1 MIEILQTESGI
12 RNMRKKKIDRHK
24 IMVVAA
30 FLVMMLVWLYW
41 GLQKEDLFCDEY
53 YTFAAANSRFG
64 DENMNFS
71 KDIEE
76 ASWITTDYFT
86 DKYSIDKTEIFDYAS
101 VWNNQKL
108 DVHPPLYYILI
119 HFISSFFIDQFSI
132 MAGILT
138 NMLCALV
145 TMISVY
151 NIFRLTIKK
160 TYICMLA
167 TLVCGLNRGY
177 INSVMFVRMW
187 NMVAMFTVIM
197 LWLYLNIE
205 YGKIKKG
212 RFLLSIAVVNILG
225 MLTQYYFAIICFEFA
240 VIYILFSGYKII
252 KKQNTIGNLLQYI
265 IVNIVSAGIYLLIW
279 PASIE
284 HVFFGYRGQEAF
296 ENISKAG
303 SLLHNYKTMFNF
315 ISDDIFAGLGLI
327 VVGCIAGVIICLYIQ
342 KKLNNTAAI
351 YMCMGVVAGIYFMIV
366 SQISEIKSAR
376 YLYPIYPL
384 VIICCVGLFYF
395 FFSIY
400 ETRGINVIC
409 LLMICSCF
417 MTFLLQPDHLYK
429 GRKNNT
435 EYISGYGAQYCLYI
449 GHGSTW
455 YNFCEN
461 SMDYMAFDNM
471 KVVFLP
477 EDVELIK
484 DDLIL
489 EKQQAIV
496 VLIDS
501 ANDVDS
507 VLTKIGKNMWDGES
521 EHQYIRDNKKCKAY
535 LFERTDG
542 L

>member
-1 MIEILQTESGI
+1 
-12 RNMRKKKIDRHK
+12 MREKKIARPK
-24 IMVVAA
+24 IMVVAV

-53 YTFAAANSRFG
+53 YTFAASNSDLGDDGLDFG
-64 DENMNFS
+64 

-76 ASWITTDYFT
+76 GSWIDSEYFI
-86 DKYSIDKTEIFDYAS
+86 DKYGVDKTEIFDYAFA
-101 VWNNQKL
+101 WNNQKL

-132 MAGILT
+132 MAGILA

-145 TMISVY
+145 TMIFVY

-160 TYICMLA
+160 IYISMLA

-197 LWLYLNIE
+197 LWLYLNNE
-205 YGKIKKG
+205 YGKIKKK
-212 RFLLSIAVVNILG
+212 RFLLSLAVVNILG
-225 MLTQYYFAIICFEFA
+225 MLTQYYFAIICFGFA
-240 VIYILFSGYKII
+240 VVYILFSGYKII

-395 FFSIY
+395 FLSIY

-409 LLMICSCF
+409 LLMICNCL
-417 MTFLLQPDHLYK
+417 TAFLLQPDHLYK
-429 GRKNNT
+429 GRENNT
-435 EYISGYGAQYCLYI
+435 EYISGYGAQYCLYV
-449 GHGSTW
+449 GHGSAW

-461 SMDYMAFDNM
+461 SMDYIAFDNM
-471 KVVFLP
+471 KVVFSP
-477 EDVELIK
+477 EDVEVIK
-484 DDLIL
+484 DDPIL
-489 EKQQAIV
+489 QKEQSIA

-501 ANDVDS
+501 KNDVES
-507 VLTKIGKNMWDGES
+507 VLKKILKNMWDGDS
-521 EHQYIRDNKKCKAY
+521 KYQYLTDNKRCNAY
-535 LFERTDG
+535 FLEKTNAK
-542 L
+542 